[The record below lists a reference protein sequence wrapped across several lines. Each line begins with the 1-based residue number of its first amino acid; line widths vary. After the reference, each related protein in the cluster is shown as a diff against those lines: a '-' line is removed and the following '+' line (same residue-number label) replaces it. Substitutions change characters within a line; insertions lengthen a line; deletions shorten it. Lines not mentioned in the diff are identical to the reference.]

1 MNTKANIII
10 IEDEK
15 NICNF
20 IETVLSPQGYQVT
33 CANTGT
39 DGLKLIE
46 SLKPD
51 VVLLD
56 LGLPDMDGLEL
67 IQEVRSTS
75 ALPIIVISART
86 LERSK
91 VAALDLGADDYLTKP
106 FGTAELLARIRTAL
120 RHSQRAAGT
129 QSLKYEVGDLLIDF
143 ERRLVKVK
151 GQDVHLTQIE
161 YKLVSLLAQNAGKV
175 MTYESIISKIWGPFA
190 DSDNQILRVNMA
202 HIRRKL
208 EENPAEP
215 QYIFTEIGVGYRM
228 REEKYPPNPPRKY
241 CPATAPWSGT
251 PLALAENTAA
261 FPYFGSISSVAFTPS
276 FAPSA
281 ARRSMAPMSAP
292 SAQASWAFLAPA
304 STASRMV
311 RSPNWHFPRCAIPLA
326 KPARKSASSPGP
338 ISPFLPMAFPP
349 SMIPLDIRVPMVDGT
364 RAAIF
369 IPAFMSVFPIS
380 PSASLSRIS
389 WGKAPN
395 PFCMVSPRSPSPI
408 LASISQSSSFF
419 SPKISA
425 AP

>member
-120 RHSQRAAGT
+120 RQPEGGRNT
-129 QSLKYEVGDLLIDF
+129 
-143 ERRLVKVK
+143 
-151 GQDVHLTQIE
+151 
-161 YKLVSLLAQNAGKV
+161 
-175 MTYESIISKIWGPFA
+175 
-190 DSDNQILRVNMA
+190 
-202 HIRRKL
+202 
-208 EENPAEP
+208 EP
-215 QYIFTEIGVGYRM
+215 
-228 REEKYPPNPPRKY
+228 
-241 CPATAPWSGT
+241 
-251 PLALAENTAA
+251 
-261 FPYFGSISSVAFTPS
+261 
-276 FAPSA
+276 
-281 ARRSMAPMSAP
+281 
-292 SAQASWAFLAPA
+292 
-304 STASRMV
+304 
-311 RSPNWHFPRCAIPLA
+311 
-326 KPARKSASSPGP
+326 
-338 ISPFLPMAFPP
+338 
-349 SMIPLDIRVPMVDGT
+349 
-364 RAAIF
+364 
-369 IPAFMSVFPIS
+369 
-380 PSASLSRIS
+380 
-389 WGKAPN
+389 
-395 PFCMVSPRSPSPI
+395 
-408 LASISQSSSFF
+408 
-419 SPKISA
+419 
-425 AP
+425 